1 MAKQFQ
7 QQVRKEPITTVN
19 IGDIA
24 FIDLRFFG
32 DLWYEALQLPD
43 AATTSYVFRFVYTH
57 WYHKTSHKK
66 ISGYMEL
73 DQRVTYAL
81 DGYAVYCWGTRL
93 TWDPVHM
100 VLVDAQLVTRYPQIV
115 A

>member
-1 MAKQFQ
+1 
-7 QQVRKEPITTVN
+7 
-19 IGDIA
+19 
-24 FIDLRFFG
+24 
-32 DLWYEALQLPD
+32 
-43 AATTSYVFRFVYTH
+43 
-57 WYHKTSHKK
+57 
-66 ISGYMEL
+66 MEL

-100 VLVDAQLVTRYPQIV
+100 VLVDAQLVTRYPQIM